1 MAGFSAGDDNRQR
14 SSRGRS
20 SGEPTSGGRASG
32 DRDSR
37 WERFAQGAPG
47 EQAKPSARHVALLSE
62 LSGPDGRCAGAADD
76 EVFGVL
82 AQWDAV
88 SCWVEGRQ
96 LAVVRELIRRRPDE
110 RNAGAATESGL
121 PWDWDERLAR
131 EIALELH
138 VSVPAAQKLAWAA
151 WALEARLPRIGE
163 ALDNGRLRLGKVKM
177 VIEETDV
184 LLDPSHLAAA
194 EELILAGLDLCKSWL
209 DLQRLVQRAVVTVD
223 PDGARKRRERAE
235 KEHARVLFWREAAGT
250 CALKGAGLPTDEA
263 LQAYAHVDQRAQQY
277 RAAGAKRPIDILRVA
292 AYLDLLNLVP
302 LADRIARF
310 KAEDT
315 AADTAKDA
323 SAAAETAR
331 PGRPDEN
338 RRDRARGTRDDGDRG
353 GSAPSPAP
361 APAPAGYPWSC
372 PPDDGFP
379 VAEDPC
385 GQCSLGDC
393 PCRDWLPGEPP
404 CADCGHGA
412 RQCGRPAPDGTA
424 RDGTGS
430 DGTARDGTGSDGT
443 GSDGAPSDGAR
454 DPGSERAPGP
464 EPAVAAEVN
473 LILRHLD
480 IPFVT
485 AAGYRLRAGA
495 ARSLGT
501 LDPALARRIA
511 EAAARHPGSMFC
523 LTIVNADGHAIG
535 HGCCKPRKERQSRRS
550 RKGQR
555 DGPPP
560 PPPPASAFTLTPSQ
574 DSGPPGGY
582 GSWILTLPGRAAQ
595 FVVDLHPVPTDACG
609 HQYESARHD
618 PGDLLRHLVTVR
630 DGTCG
635 FPACSRPARESD
647 FEHARP
653 YDQGGLTCGCNCW
666 SCSRSC
672 HQVKQSDGW
681 EVTEIRPGYL
691 QWTTPSGRTFTQEP
705 WRYPA

>member
-1 MAGFSAGDDNRQR
+1 MLG
-14 SSRGRS
+14 
-20 SGEPTSGGRASG
+20 
-32 DRDSR
+32 
-37 WERFAQGAPG
+37 
-47 EQAKPSARHVALLSE
+47 
-62 LSGPDGRCAGAADD
+62 
-76 EVFGVL
+76 
-82 AQWDAV
+82 QWDAV
-88 SCWVEGRQ
+88 NCWVEGRQ

-110 RNAGAATESGL
+110 RNAGAATEPGL
-121 PWDWDERLAR
+121 PWDWDDRLAR

-151 WALEARLPRIGE
+151 WALEARLPRIGD

-184 LLDPSHLAAA
+184 LLDPGQLAAA
-194 EELILAGLDLCKSWL
+194 EELILAGLDRCRTWL

-223 PDGARKRRERAE
+223 PDGARKRREREE
-235 KEHARVLFWREAAGT
+235 KEHARVRFWREAAGT

-263 LQAYAHVDQRAQQY
+263 LKAYAHVDQRAQQY
-277 RAAGAKRPIDILRVA
+277 RAAGVKRPIDILRVA

-302 LADRIARF
+302 VADRIARF
-310 KAEDT
+310 QAEDI
-315 AADTAKDA
+315 AQDA
-323 SAAAETAR
+323 
-331 PGRPDEN
+331 G
-338 RRDRARGTRDDGDRG
+338 
-353 GSAPSPAP
+353 
-361 APAPAGYPWSC
+361 APAGTTRPPTGKPRPDPTSNDAAARPASPQTGPDGDPWNR

-385 GQCSLGDC
+385 GRCSLGEC
-393 PCRDWLPGEPP
+393 PCRDWVPTEPP
-404 CADCGHGA
+404 CADCGQDA
-412 RQCGRPAPDGTA
+412 CQCGRPAGDGTA
-424 RDGTGS
+424 PH
-430 DGTARDGTGSDGT
+430 GTASEGTASEGTASDAAAG
-443 GSDGAPSDGAR
+443 
-454 DPGSERAPGP
+454 PGSGNPPGP
-464 EPAVAAEVN
+464 EPAIAAEVN

-511 EAAARHPGSMFC
+511 EAAARHPGSTFC

-560 PPPPASAFTLTPSQ
+560 PPPPASSFTLTPSPG
-574 DSGPPGGY
+574 SGPPGGY
-582 GSWILTLPGRAAQ
+582 GSWILTLPGRAGQ
-595 FVVDLHPVPTDACG
+595 YVVDLHPVPTDGCG

-630 DGTCG
+630 DGECG

-653 YDQGGLTCGCNCW
+653 FEQGGPTCGCNCW

-672 HQVKQSDGW
+672 HQLKQSGGW
-681 EVTEIRPGYL
+681 EVTEIRPGYH